1 MAQGAHIQQILAVM
15 DPAYDGDFA
24 QAQLFLQ
31 GIHIAFQGNGP
42 GGNGLGGHGAAAN
55 LAFHGLEL
63 GGDAGLTEIIQQ
75 AGAEYA
81 RRLDENGL
89 QSIVRVPDENVAV
102 WADGKYV
109 WRILDNLLSNV
120 CKYAMPN
127 TRVYLEVRA
136 EGENAV
142 FSVKNMSR
150 ESLNITAE
158 ELMERFVRG
167 DASRNTEGS
176 GLGLSI
182 AQSLAKLMGG
192 SVQLTVDGD
201 LFKAEVVLPLAK

>member
-1 MAQGAHIQQILAVM
+1 MMTSACADEIEASKASTGSLNVTV
-15 DPAYDGDFA
+15 
-24 QAQLFLQ
+24 
-31 GIHIAFQGNGP
+31 
-42 GGNGLGGHGAAAN
+42 
-55 LAFHGLEL
+55 ERVS
-63 GGDAGLTEIIQQ
+63 LTELLEQ
-75 AGAEYA
+75 AEAEYA
-81 RRLDENGL
+81 GRLMEYHLHPIIRQNDGEMH
-89 QSIVRVPDENVAV
+89 V

-109 WRILDNLLSNV
+109 WRIMDNLLSNV

-127 TRVYLEVRA
+127 TRVYLELRA
-136 EGENAV
+136 EGDNAV
-142 FSVKNMSR
+142 LSVKNMSR
-150 ESLNITAE
+150 DSLNISAE

-167 DASRNTEGS
+167 DESRNTEGS